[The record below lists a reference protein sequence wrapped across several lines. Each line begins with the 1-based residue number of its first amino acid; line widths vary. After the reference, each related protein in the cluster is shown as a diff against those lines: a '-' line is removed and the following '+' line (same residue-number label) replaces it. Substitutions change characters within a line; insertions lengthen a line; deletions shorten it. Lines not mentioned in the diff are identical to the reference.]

1 MSNANDIKGEL
12 ELTAEDLEWIAK
24 YGDDPEFID
33 NSEVD
38 MADEIH
44 PEDEADD
51 EQKATL
57 EAEELA
63 KQQEAEQAR
72 LLTEKEDTEAAEAAK
87 KAAQP
92 QEIDEEAEQ
101 QIYAALLSL
110 NDKQEEL
117 AESLKS
123 NTDALQAKEA
133 ELGEI
138 AKKFDDGELGQG
150 EYDIAKT
157 RLTDEISG
165 LKEQAK
171 SLNTEEKET
180 KKQLEEAAAKVDE
193 LAELTKKREDSAK
206 AMAEQAQNQWNTDCE
221 AFLSKAEN
229 KVFVDKPELQEEL
242 ASFVA
247 TLSQRAVKK
256 GVQIDN
262 NNLLS
267 QARKAVAA
275 LYEDIP
281 PESQPSKKPEPP
293 KKELPRTL
301 GGMSAASNPSLT
313 VKDEFADLENMTPA
327 ERDAAMLAGP
337 REQMKRWARG
347 GN

>member
-38 MADEIH
+38 MADEDH
-44 PEDEADD
+44 PEDQDQD
-51 EQKATL
+51 KAAL
-57 EAEELA
+57 EAEALA
-63 KQQEAEQAR
+63 KQKADEEAR
-72 LLTEKEDTEAAEAAK
+72 LLAEKQASEAAEAAK
-87 KAAQP
+87 KAEQTT
-92 QEIDEEAEQ
+92 QVDEEAEQ
-101 QIYAALLSL
+101 QIYASLLSL

-123 NTDALQAKEA
+123 NTDALQAKET
-133 ELGEI
+133 ELSEI

-150 EYDIAKT
+150 EYDVAKA
-157 RLTDEISG
+157 RLTDELSE
-165 LKEQAK
+165 LKKQVK
-171 SLNTEEKET
+171 LLTDEEKET
-180 KKQLEEAAAKVDE
+180 KKQLEAAAVKVDE
-193 LAELTKKREDSAK
+193 LAQLTQKREESSK
-206 AMAEQAQNQWNTDCE
+206 AMAEQAQKQWNTDCE

-242 ASFVA
+242 ASFVT

-301 GGMSAASNPSLT
+301 GGMSAASNPSVT

-327 ERDAAMLAGP
+327 ERDAAMLAVP